1 MLSAKTQFAEGF
13 RAQLPNAPGVFP
25 FGMIAGALTASVMN
39 SALISVLMT
48 SVVFAGRAQMVAM
61 QLETDGAPLLV
72 ILMAVLVVNL
82 RHLMYGA
89 ALADHFKRLS
99 WKWKILLA
107 LLLTD
112 LGYAVS
118 VKRLSDQADTE
129 DAPTRHWYFVG
140 ASVLN
145 WGVWSI
151 GGILGAFIG
160 GQIPASLQL
169 DFIPTL
175 SFVLAL
181 VINVRDRASL
191 AAAAGAGIF
200 AVAFAGLPWSMGLF
214 VGAMTGL
221 AAGMLV
227 ESRRRPA

>member
-1 MLSAKTQFAEGF
+1 MLSARTQFAEGF
-13 RAQLPNAPGVFP
+13 RAQIPNAPGVFP
-25 FGMIAGALTASVMN
+25 FGMIAGALTAAVMN

-72 ILMAVLVVNL
+72 ILMAALVVNL

-89 ALADHFKRLS
+89 ALADHFKHLS
-99 WKWKILLA
+99 WKWKVLMA

-118 VKRLSDQADTE
+118 IKRLSDQADTE

-151 GGILGAFIG
+151 GGLLGAFVG
-160 GQIPASLQL
+160 GAIPPSLQL

-221 AAGMLV
+221 AVGMLV